1 MNTTAIN
8 RSMGKAEWA
17 MLITLSLLWGGS
29 FFFNAV
35 AVRELPVLT
44 IVAARVALAAVIL
57 NLVMQARGQ
66 KFPVDR
72 DALLAFSGM
81 GLLNN
86 AIPFSLIVWGQS
98 HIASGVASIFNAMT
112 PIFTVIAAH
121 YLTSDELLDRRRIAG
136 VLLGLAGVSIMIG
149 SEALHSFGVNVL
161 AQAAVLCA
169 ALSYGFAGVFGR
181 RFKALGISP
190 MATAT
195 GQVTASSL
203 VLVPLALLVDHP
215 WQIGVPGI
223 ETIAAVFGVAAFS
236 TALAYL
242 LFFRILQSA
251 GATNI
256 SLVTFLIPPSAIMLG
271 IVFLGENLLPR
282 HLGGLVLIAAGLA
295 AIDGRLLNRFGK

>member
-1 MNTTAIN
+1 MNPTTIN

-44 IVAARVALAAVIL
+44 IVAARVALAAIIL
-57 NLVMQARGQ
+57 HLVMRMRGQ
-66 KFPVDR
+66 NFPVGR
-72 DALLAFSGM
+72 NALLAFAGM

-121 YLTSDELLDRRRIAG
+121 FLTSDELLDRRRIAG
-136 VLLGLAGVSIMIG
+136 VLLGLAGVVVMIG
-149 SEALHSFGVNVL
+149 SEALHSLGVNVL
-161 AQAAVLCA
+161 AQVAVLCA

-203 VLVPLALLVDHP
+203 ILVPLALLIDQP
-215 WQIGVPGI
+215 WQLAVPGI

-256 SLVTFLIPPSAIMLG
+256 SLVTFLIPPSAILLG
-271 IVFLGENLLPR
+271 VVFLGESLLPR
-282 HLGGLVLIAAGLA
+282 HLAGLALIAAGLV
-295 AIDGRLLNRFGK
+295 AIDGRLFARARK

>member
-1 MNTTAIN
+1 MNPTAIN

-44 IVAARVALAAVIL
+44 IVAARVALAAIIL
-57 NLVMQARGQ
+57 HLVMRMRGQ
-66 KFPVDR
+66 NFPVGR
-72 DALLAFSGM
+72 NALLAFAGM

-121 YLTSDELLDRRRIAG
+121 FLTSDELLDRRRIAG
-136 VLLGLAGVSIMIG
+136 VLLGLAGVVVMIG
-149 SEALHSFGVNVL
+149 SEALHSLGVNVL
-161 AQAAVLCA
+161 AQVAVLCA

-203 VLVPLALLVDHP
+203 ILVPLALLIDQP
-215 WQIGVPGI
+215 WQLAVPGI

-256 SLVTFLIPPSAIMLG
+256 SLVTFLIPPSAILLG
-271 IVFLGENLLPR
+271 VAFLGESLLPR
-282 HLGGLVLIAAGLA
+282 HLAGLALIAAGLV
-295 AIDGRLLNRFGK
+295 AIDGRLLARALK